1 MILSIDLS
9 IRCLLLYMLL
19 CGLQTF
25 KSYISDF
32 IGDEDEEEKKE
43 EENVSIGQLRVADY
57 WLS

>member
-43 EENVSIGQLRVADY
+43 EENVSIGQLTE
-57 WLS
+57 